1 MNRYAVVASVV
12 LLTATAASAH
22 FVFFVPDGDA
32 DAVKAI
38 FSDTLKP
45 DGQVN
50 IEKIDNTKLFVI
62 DAAGNES
69 ALKWA
74 LDKQG
79 SFFAIAA
86 PGSGTRIVA
95 GVTDYGILQRGETKP
110 FWLKYYP
117 KTILGAIP
125 AADKA
130 LLGKRVPL
138 EIVPI
143 VEAGKIRFQAV
154 VGGAPAAKT
163 EISVITPGDEKAQE
177 LTTDEKGLTPAF
189 EKAGQYGVRL
199 RHIEMKSGEDQGKKY
214 DELRHYAT
222 LVVNFSPP
230 R

>member
-1 MNRYAVVASVV
+1 MNRFAIIATFV
-12 LLTATAASAH
+12 LLTATRALAH
-22 FVFFVPDGDA
+22 FVFFVPDGDT
-32 DAVKAI
+32 DAVRAI

-62 DAAGNES
+62 DAEGNES
-69 ALKWA
+69 ALKWT

-86 PGSGTRIVA
+86 PGNGTRIVA
-95 GVTDYGILQRGETKP
+95 GVTDYGILQRGETRP

-125 AADKA
+125 SADKA
-130 LLGKRVPL
+130 ALGKRVPL
-138 EIVPI
+138 EIIPI
-143 VEAGKIRFQAV
+143 VEAGTIRFQAV
-154 VGGAPAAKT
+154 VGGTPAVKT
-163 EISVITPGDEKAQE
+163 EISVLAPGDEKAQD
-177 LTTDEKGLTPAF
+177 LTTDEKGRTPAF
-189 EKAGQYGVRL
+189 DKAGQYGVRL
-199 RHIEMKSGEDQGKKY
+199 RYIESKSGEEQGKKY

-222 LVVNFSPP
+222 LVVNFSPA